1 MAPSLF
7 KGDVMRVTIIKDNKP
22 YPMDDTN
29 LPLLVSS
36 LYNIHCGSINKAI
49 QELEQRKIQVIMK
62 SFEL

>member
-1 MAPSLF
+1 
-7 KGDVMRVTIIKDNKP
+7 MRVTIIKDNRP

-62 SFEL
+62 GFEL